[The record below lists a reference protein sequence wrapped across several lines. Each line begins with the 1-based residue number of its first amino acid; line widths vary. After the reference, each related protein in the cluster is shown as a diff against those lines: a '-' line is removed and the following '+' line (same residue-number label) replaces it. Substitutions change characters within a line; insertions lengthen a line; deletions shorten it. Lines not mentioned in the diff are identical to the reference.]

1 MSRSQPIA
9 DVAPRFAALLELV
22 NFGADGEDLFL
33 LCFSAPP
40 DVAEL
45 LPLLDG
51 QGGFRAGKPFMQ
63 GEVSDGK
70 AEFIV
75 SIAPEIGVELL
86 HIFDFPAAV
95 HVAFRRDKCTLH
107 L

>member
-70 AEFIV
+70 AEFEIT
-75 SIAPEIGVELL
+75 IAPEMSIELL
-86 HIFDFPAAV
+86 HIIIPAVAL
-95 HVAFRRDKCTLH
+95 HVTFRGHKGTL
-107 L
+107 